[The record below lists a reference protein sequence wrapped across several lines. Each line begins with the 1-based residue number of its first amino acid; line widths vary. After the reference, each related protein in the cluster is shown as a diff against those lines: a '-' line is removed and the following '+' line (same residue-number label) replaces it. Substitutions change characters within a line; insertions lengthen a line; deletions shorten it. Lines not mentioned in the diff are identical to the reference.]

1 MVVSLFD
8 YSDFHSLFMSVF
20 GFLFLFIYFIV
31 RPCLKLFLNIVVKK
45 FLISTTRR
53 DKNICL
59 HWKWWCYSNNRN
71 YLLVDER
78 DRNKKFVFGW
88 TKKKSWTQL
97 EFQTKMKEK
106 IVIRTIESK
115 WIHEHKKKP
124 RQNNKLEKK
133 NQEEGI
139 ENKNHIG

>member
-1 MVVSLFD
+1 
-8 YSDFHSLFMSVF
+8 
-20 GFLFLFIYFIV
+20 
-31 RPCLKLFLNIVVKK
+31 
-45 FLISTTRR
+45 
-53 DKNICL
+53 
-59 HWKWWCYSNNRN
+59 
-71 YLLVDER
+71 
-78 DRNKKFVFGW
+78 
-88 TKKKSWTQL
+88 
-97 EFQTKMKEK
+97 MKEK